1 MSLSFQRFP
10 FPQKPSMQKITPS
23 WVVALTLAS
32 SGIAPGVM
40 YNRDTGSAKSTS
52 LANLPPFTSRAGIP
66 GCSAVLIA
74 PNVVLSASHCVE
86 YAATGTVSVSWNG
99 QTRNGAVFTR
109 IGADHVLIIANTN
122 FDGTL
127 GKMTAPYSGTTELNR
142 LAWKVAK
149 GGNGVI
155 GTGGFGPAYDNVFRA
170 MTNRIEVNNVASP
183 PPAAVADYL
192 YYDFDGPPSLPQGN
206 RVTSL
211 YEGGTAPG
219 DSGGPLYMYENG
231 RWYVIG
237 VTSGPNNGYYRDGR
251 VRTDMAE
258 IESNTGFS
266 WALPTTPVLEMKWLA
281 QDLTATLNNAAAVI
295 SWPRQGGT
303 EAWSNA
309 TAYGA
314 LGTATLAHAATPTGN
329 AALAFP
335 GTARLA
341 LPALANPVATE
352 TAFSVAMVV
361 RANTAGVGGE
371 TNGSDNTGLLDAD
384 EAGIVNDWGLV
395 LPSTGKPG
403 LSVGKTDT
411 TTDTTTYSGAPSIVD
426 GQWHVVIATW
436 DGSEV
441 TGDAVGAD
449 KNCSVYVDGIANVSS
464 KQAAEFLNVARTSSS
479 LTLGGS
485 RTSGRFFD
493 GRIAEVRLYR
503 GALDVTAVDALTKEL
518 KNTHIQRQVSFALT
532 KPSKERVIIAQS
544 QGLILDGTLSGTS
557 PTVSIA
563 QTSGPVPAVFSSVNS
578 LPSRVTFPSTG
589 IYQFT
594 LTASDGVTT
603 AVETRTVEVVTT
615 MPTSPD
621 TSSPVAGAWTTQ
633 NIGDAATTN
642 ASQTFGEGTANMV
655 GSGMG
660 LEEVSDSI
668 RYAWKPLR
676 GDGSITGRVTGF
688 VSDNGGQAHAGVMF
702 RSSLNRESTNVAAS
716 ISSGTSGIGLRFSRR
731 TEEASYTEPTPY
743 NLEAPYWVRVK
754 RVGNTFTGFH
764 SPDGVTWVQQGPST
778 TIGTM
783 AANALWGLAVTA
795 KTNVEL
801 SDAKFDNILLEP
813 LGGQATP
820 GNTWSGTDIGG
831 PTIAGSNTIAGNVRT
846 LNGSG
851 ADIAG
856 TSDQFYFLSQSYSGD
871 AQLTARV
878 TSQDETDSAAKA
890 GVMVRSSLAPDAEN
904 ALTAITPRVGL
915 PFQTR
920 ASAAGSTVSTNTGTT
935 KFTAPYWLR
944 LTRTGNSFSCFR
956 STNGST
962 WFQLGPAVTLA
973 DAPETMYAGLHMAS
987 LNNNGNSRVTYDNI
1001 SLIESAT
1008 VGVSPVVTLAAG
1020 QNPNVAN
1027 NFTITASVDRAS
1039 TWTWEKVSGPG
1050 EVIFSTQNSA
1060 SPQVAFT
1067 QAGNYVLRAS
1077 ATANGVTTSV
1087 EQSFNFFLD
1096 ARWDFNTNGNSEGW
1110 LSANPANA
1118 TVANG
1123 VVTATVTSND
1133 PQISKGNAVYVSGN
1147 LAKRILVRYRSSA
1160 TGTTQLFWG
1169 RVGSPGFAGAKSTSL
1184 AYSPANAWAGLVL
1197 NPISV
1202 AAGSTDWTEQIIN
1215 NLRFDPSGTTNSI
1228 YEIDWIALSDGN
1240 ADNENYLFWLSNYP
1254 NLADTSQTADPDGD
1268 GWTNR
1273 DEWIID
1279 SDPTSLAS
1287 KFTTTVSN
1295 AGISFT
1301 RTAGRTYRVET
1312 TTTLGNDW
1320 VLHATAPAGTGPIT
1334 ILPPASPGPKRFY
1347 RVVISAFP

>member
-1 MSLSFQRFP
+1 
-10 FPQKPSMQKITPS
+10 MQKITPY
-23 WVVALTLAS
+23 WVVALTLAT
-32 SGIAPGVM
+32 SGLAPAVM
-40 YNRDTGSAKSTS
+40 YNRDTGSAKSIS
-52 LANLPPFTSRAGIP
+52 LANLPPFRSRAGIP

-74 PNVVLSASHCVE
+74 PNVVLSASHCVG
-86 YAATGTVSVSWNG
+86 YAATGTVDVYWNG
-99 QTRNGAVFTR
+99 QTRSGAAFRT
-109 IGADHVLIIANTN
+109 IGADHVLIITATN

-155 GTGGFGPAYDNVFRA
+155 GTGGFGPAYDDVFRA
-170 MTNRIEVNNVASP
+170 MTNRIEVNNVATP
-183 PPAAVADYL
+183 PTVVGTDFL
-192 YYDFDGPPSLPQGN
+192 YYDFDGPPSLPQNN
-206 RVTSL
+206 RATTL

-219 DSGGPLYMYENG
+219 DSGGPLYMFENG

-237 VTSGPNNGYYRDGR
+237 VTSGPDAGFYRDGR

-258 IESNTGFS
+258 IETNTGYS
-266 WALPTTPVLEMKWLA
+266 WARPTTPVLEMKWLA
-281 QDLTATLNNAAAVI
+281 QDLAATTTNGAAVS

-309 TAYGA
+309 TANGA
-314 LGTATLAHAATPTGN
+314 VGTATLAHAATPTGN

-361 RANTAGVGGE
+361 RANTAGVGAE
-371 TNGSDNTGLLDAD
+371 TNGSENTGLLDAD

-403 LSVGKTDT
+403 LSIGKTT
-411 TTDTTTYSGAPSIVD
+411 ATTDVTTYSGAPSIVD

-464 KQAAEFLNVARTSSS
+464 KQAAEFLNVARTSAS

-485 RTSGRFFD
+485 RASNRFFD
-493 GRIAEVRLYR
+493 GSIAEVRLYR
-503 GALDVTAVDALTKEL
+503 GALDVMAVDALTKEL
-518 KNTHIQRQVSFALT
+518 KNAHIQRQVSFSLT
-532 KPSKERVIIAQS
+532 TPSRERVIIPQS

-563 QTSGPVPAVFSSVNS
+563 QTSGPASAVFSSTSS

-589 IYQFT
+589 VYQFT
-594 LTASDGVTT
+594 LTASDGVST
-603 AVETRTVEVVTT
+603 AIQTRTVEVVTT
-615 MPTSPD
+615 MPSSPD
-621 TSSPVAGAWTTQ
+621 TSSAVEDAWTTQ

-642 ASQTFGEGTANMV
+642 ASQTFGNGTANMV

-668 RYAWKPLR
+668 RYAWKPLT
-676 GDGSITGRVTGF
+676 GDGSITGRVIGF
-688 VSDNGGQAHAGVMF
+688 VSDNGGQAHAGVML

-716 ISSGTSGIGLRFSRR
+716 ISSGTTGIGLRFSRR
-731 TEEASYTEPTPY
+731 TEAASYTEPTHY
-743 NLEAPYWVRVK
+743 NLEVPYWVRVK

-764 SPDGVTWVQQGPST
+764 SADGVTWVQQGPST
-778 TIGTM
+778 TIATM
-783 AANALWGLAVTA
+783 PANAVWGLAVTA

-801 SDAKFDNILLEP
+801 SDAKFDNILLQP
-813 LGGQATP
+813 LGGQANP
-820 GNTWSGTDIGG
+820 GNTWSGADIGG
-831 PTIAGSNTIAGNVRT
+831 PTIAGSNTIAGTVRT

-878 TSQDETDSAAKA
+878 VSQDETDSAAKA
-890 GVMVRSSLAPDAEN
+890 GVMVRASLAPEAEN
-904 ALTAITPRVGL
+904 AFTAITPRVGL

-920 ASAAGSTVSTNTGTT
+920 ESAAATTVSTNTGTT

-956 STNGST
+956 STNGSN

-1008 VGVSPVVTLAAG
+1008 VGIAPVVTLASG

-1027 NFTITASVDRAS
+1027 NFTITATADRAV

-1087 EQSFNFFLD
+1087 DQSFNLFLD
-1096 ARWDFNTNGNSEGW
+1096 ARWDFNTSGNSEGW
-1110 LSANPANA
+1110 SSANPANA
-1118 TVANG
+1118 TISNG
-1123 VVTATVTSND
+1123 VATATVTSND
-1133 PQISKGNAVYVSGN
+1133 PQFSKNNAVYVSGS
-1147 LAKRILVRYRSSA
+1147 LAKRMLVRYRSTA
-1160 TGTTQLFWG
+1160 TGSPRLYWG
-1169 RVGSPGFAGAKSTSL
+1169 RIGSPGFAEAKAVGQSYST
-1184 AYSPANAWAGLVL
+1184 ANTWAGLVL
-1197 NPISV
+1197 NPLSV
-1202 AAGSTDWTEQIIN
+1202 AGGATDWTGQIIN
-1215 NLRFDPSGTTNSI
+1215 NFRFDPSGSTGSI

-1240 ADNENYLFWLSNYP
+1240 TDTENYLFWLSNYP
-1254 NLADTSQTADPDGD
+1254 NLTNTAQTADPDGD

-1273 DEWIID
+1273 DEWIIG

-1287 KFTTTVSN
+1287 RFTTTITN
-1295 AGISFT
+1295 DGGISFT
-1301 RTAGRTYRVET
+1301 RTTGRTYRVET

-1320 VLHATAPAGTGPIT
+1320 VLHATAPAGTGPVT
-1334 ILPPASPGPKRFY
+1334 IPPPASPGPKRFY